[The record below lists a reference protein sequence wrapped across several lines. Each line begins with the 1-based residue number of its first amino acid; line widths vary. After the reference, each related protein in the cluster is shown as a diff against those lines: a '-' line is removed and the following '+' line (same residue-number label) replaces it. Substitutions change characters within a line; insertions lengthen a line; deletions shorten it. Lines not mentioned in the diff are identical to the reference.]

1 MDIAS
6 KYIKIP
12 SPLVNIL
19 NGHKNSLT
27 VLLSKIAAKKA
38 TQKDE
43 GKKGLMVTYYEELS
57 SAVNVLSNH
66 IDDCYC
72 KIEMASG
79 CQTLE
84 TKELNTLSK
93 AIQDHIMMHE
103 HHNTAAK
110 AVKIKF
116 TSILEHV

>member
-1 MDIAS
+1 M
-6 KYIKIP
+6 
-12 SPLVNIL
+12 

-27 VLLSKIAAKKA
+27 LYLSKISAKKA
-38 TQKDE
+38 IQKDDA
-43 GKKGLMVTYYEELS
+43 KKNLMVTYYEELN
-57 SAVNVLSNH
+57 SAINVLSNH

-84 TKELNTLSK
+84 TKELKTLSS

-103 HHNTAAK
+103 HHNTAAT
-110 AVKIKF
+110 AVKTKF
-116 TSILEHV
+116 TSILEHVVN